1 MAALIKS
8 FICMIISLFDLV
20 SMCKM
25 QNNPHFQTRSGR
37 LIIVK
42 LKYETFSYR
51 PWQQKQDSTK
61 LRATS
66 MVEKDYHTSCD
77 VST

>member
-25 QNNPHFQTRSGR
+25 QNNPYFQTRSGR
-37 LIIVK
+37 LIIINIK
-42 LKYETFSYR
+42 EYIN
-51 PWQQKQDSTK
+51 
-61 LRATS
+61 
-66 MVEKDYHTSCD
+66 
-77 VST
+77 